1 MEGAS
6 SYVFVKGHLYS
17 PQTVSSQAQSVGNKC
32 ISLTFQ
38 KPYLPLTYYLL
49 LSFLLFLTLCSSHF
63 PI

>member
-6 SYVFVKGHLYS
+6 SYVLVKGHLYS

-38 KPYLPLTYYLL
+38 KPYLSLTCYLT
-49 LSFLLFLTLCSSHF
+49 FCSHF
-63 PI
+63 SYF